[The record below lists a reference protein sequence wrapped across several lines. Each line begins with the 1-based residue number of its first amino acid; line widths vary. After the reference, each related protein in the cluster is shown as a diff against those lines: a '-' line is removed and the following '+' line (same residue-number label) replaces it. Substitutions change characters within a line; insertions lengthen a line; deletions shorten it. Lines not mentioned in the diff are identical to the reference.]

1 VPPSIS
7 TKGLGEAGDK
17 SISAFKNE
25 KLSGL
30 FKHSVE
36 PHGLVLFHRWTPTSW
51 ASKEG
56 RGANQV
62 RQGLLP
68 DMAWGRWTEWSH
80 VVFEGVSV

>member
-1 VPPSIS
+1 M
-7 TKGLGEAGDK
+7 
-17 SISAFKNE
+17 
-25 KLSGL
+25 
-30 FKHSVE
+30 E

-51 ASKEG
+51 ASREG

-80 VVFEGVSV
+80 MVFEGVSV